1 MSERL
6 KGWKIE
12 LSRYSIIIT
21 FFILQASTSHLAYVM
36 IQSMYSQTYRQPLNN
51 GHLSTTA
58 RLSPAGLILI
68 PILIEKPLQS
78 DHLCTTA
85 TFGGSKG
92 GHCIQVWLY
101 SLIVKSTPLAVWMFT
116 IMKIGLEK
124 YQQRQSSTLVD
135 YYISKIYFPKSCL
148 LGQQKMLF
156 WEEKSF
162 EKMFTLTLP
171 FLISGLAT

>member
-6 KGWKIE
+6 KDWKIE

-135 YYISKIYFPKSCL
+135 YYILKDLFPKELYGWVNRKC
-148 LGQQKMLF
+148 F
-156 WEEKSF
+156 F
-162 EKMFTLTLP
+162 EKKKVLKKCLHSLCHF
-171 FLISGLAT
+171 